1 MNADTATPGEL
12 AQWLIDNPWDED
24 WAEFA
29 KSVKGQME
37 IRGATKKQVDTL
49 RWMVRDTQKS
59 LNGHDPLA
67 DKDYGVNYPAWELRG
82 EREEDAFSIY

>member
-29 KSVKGQME
+29 DSVLAQMK
-37 IRGATKKQVDTL
+37 IRGATKRQVDTL
-49 RWMVRDTQKS
+49 RWMVNETQKD
-59 LNGHDPLA
+59 LNGYTP
-67 DKDYGVNYPAWELRG
+67 
-82 EREEDAFSIY
+82 FSEYDDGAQV

>member
-29 KSVKGQME
+29 DSVLAQMK
-37 IRGATKKQVDTL
+37 IRGATKRQVDTL
-49 RWMVRDTQKS
+49 RWMVNETQKD
-59 LNGHDPLA
+59 LNGYTP
-67 DKDYGVNYPAWELRG
+67 
-82 EREEDAFSIY
+82 FSEYDDGKQV